1 MNKRVFC
8 LSKLM
13 RFYYYDKK
21 NSNFKIVEYSIKAK
35 HVFDNEAM
43 VLYAAFLIV
52 WYTLYQSM
60 YSLSIWKL

>member
-1 MNKRVFC
+1 
-8 LSKLM
+8 M